1 MPTFS
6 DAQAV
11 ALCDSLGIEATDSNI
26 GIIVANVNETDP
38 FGESDARNLCYA
50 LRIDDGDPH
59 MSIILEAVNGPTV
72 SGSVAASADP
82 AAEASGSGVDPSSD
96 VSSTPAAS
104 SKKK

>member
-26 GIIVANVNETDP
+26 GLIVSTVNEIDP

-50 LRIDDGDPH
+50 LRIDDGDPDI
-59 MSIILEAVNGPTV
+59 SIILEAVNGPTV
-72 SGSVAASADP
+72 SGSAVATSADP
-82 AAEASGSGVDPSSD
+82 AAEASRSGVDPSSD
-96 VSSTPAAS
+96 SSAPAAS
-104 SKKK
+104 SPSV